1 MLTLGI
7 DAQGRLQAHRFPFML
22 LPARAA
28 AVDEAQLANTAAA
41 LLKSVVVFG
50 ENDEQ
55 LTATADRLERE
66 IGVKLISRGIGYVI
80 LSQEGQ

>member
-7 DAQGRLQAHRFPFML
+7 DAQGRLQAHRFPSCY
-22 LPARAA
+22 PARAA
-28 AVDEAQLANTAAA
+28 AVDEAQANTAAA

-55 LTATADRLERE
+55 LTATANRLERE
-66 IGVKLISRGIGYVI
+66 IGLTLISRGIGYVI